1 VKETVFRRTLGI
13 ALAMFVVLF
22 LLGTTVNLFVKIPTD
37 HPGANPPE
45 YFGGLVASVSW
56 AILHGGL
63 WLTLHAVLGL
73 VLVLASVGTL
83 VQAIRLGGG
92 GRITLAVLGFIG
104 VTGAGFNGASF
115 LNYDADFSSML
126 MAVGFALGLSAY
138 VALLYRSPAPAPA
151 RA

>member
-92 GRITLAVLGFIG
+92 GRHHSGRARLHRRDGR
-104 VTGAGFNGASF
+104 
-115 LNYDADFSSML
+115 
-126 MAVGFALGLSAY
+126 GLQ
-138 VALLYRSPAPAPA
+138 R
-151 RA
+151 R